1 MNLNEK
7 IVIDIYPAN
16 CTSNKIKFE
25 LKHAIYFLVPKFVL
39 IFDFAKKDTALNE
52 YIIEFGVAL

>member
-1 MNLNEK
+1 M
-7 IVIDIYPAN
+7 IDIYPAN
-16 CTSNKIKFE
+16 CISNKIKFE